1 MTSKYYQ
8 KFGNTALVTG
18 ASSGIGKAF
27 AYELAKQG
35 FDLILVARRQ
45 ELLEQISAD
54 LESRYKVNIRV
65 LSLDLIDYSF
75 MSRIIKV
82 TEDVNLGLV
91 VSNAGNGAMGAF
103 LKRSIREHE
112 KMISLNVSAQM
123 KIMHHFGD
131 VFLKKGRGGI
141 IALSSTASTA
151 GVPYAGAYGGE
162 KAYIM
167 RVGHALNLELQ
178 NTGVHVSVLTPG
190 PTSTPGLNERD
201 DVDLTKVP
209 APAMK
214 AETVVK
220 AGLEALYKNKPIYIP
235 GLMNQMTDFMGRK
248 LMTRNGY
255 AKMWGMMMFMAT
267 PDKLKISKDSQ
278 NKKGS
283 KKLVAALLLPF
294 LLAAGTVTVSMN
306 ATAII
311 PAIAPKVDSEA
322 NISPEFNFQSNYA
335 SVLGSKIHYVDEG
348 SGEVVVL
355 VHGNPTSSYLWRNII
370 PTLAETNRVIALDLV
385 GMGKS
390 DKPSIDYTYQ
400 DHAKY
405 FNAFIESLELKDVT
419 LVLHDW
425 GGAIGLDYARKS
437 PDNVKQIAMMEAVTR
452 PMSWSEADLV
462 TKTLF
467 KKFRD
472 EKEGYEL
479 IVEDNYFV
487 EKLLP
492 MMSGRKL
499 SELEMNSYR
508 EPYLQ
513 ESDRK
518 PVRVWPQEIPI
529 SGTPERNTSDIA
541 KNYEYLKNSDVPVL
555 FIHANP
561 GIIYTQDFVTSLD
574 RDIDRATFANIGE
587 GLHYL
592 QEAQPA
598 KLASVISEWINK

>member
-27 AYELAKQG
+27 AYELARQG
-35 FDLILVARRQ
+35 FNLVLAARRQ
-45 ELLEQISAD
+45 ELLEQIAAD
-54 LESRYKVNIRV
+54 LRYIYKVKIRV
-65 LSLDLIDYSF
+65 LPIDLTDSNFLD
-75 MSRIIKV
+75 RIIKA
-82 TEDVNLGLV
+82 TEDTNLGLV
-91 VSNAGNGAMGAF
+91 ISNAGSGAMGAF
-103 LKRSIREHE
+103 LKRSVKELEHT
-112 KMISLNVSAQM
+112 IALNVSAQM
-123 KIMHHFGD
+123 KIMHHFAD
-131 VFLKKGRGGI
+131 VFLNKGRGGI

-214 AETVVK
+214 PETVVRGALK
-220 AGLEALYKNKPIYIP
+220 ALYRNQPVYIP
-235 GLMNQMTDFMGRK
+235 GLMNQMTDFVGRK

-255 AKMWGMMMFMAT
+255 AKMWGMMMSMAT
-267 PDKLKISKDSQ
+267 PDSLKIGSSQ
-278 NKKGS
+278 KKRKSS
-283 KKLVAALLLPF
+283 KKFIALLLP
-294 LLAAGTVTVSMN
+294 LLIAGSALAVSAN
-306 ATAII
+306 ITNII

-322 NISPEFNFQSNYA
+322 NISPEFNFTSNYA

-348 SGEVVVL
+348 SGDVIVL
-355 VHGNPTSSYLWRNII
+355 VHGNPTSSYLWRNVI
-370 PTLAETNRVIALDLV
+370 PTLAQTHRVIALDLV

-390 DKPSIDYTYQ
+390 DKPNIDYTYQ
-400 DHAKY
+400 DHTKY
-405 FNAFIESLELKDVT
+405 FNAFVESLELKDIT

-425 GGAIGLDYARKS
+425 GGAIGLDYARKN

-452 PMSWSEADLV
+452 PMTWDEADPV
-462 TKTLF
+462 TKILF

-472 EKEGYEL
+472 EEAGYEL

-499 SELEMNSYR
+499 SEVEMNNYR

-529 SGTPERNTSDIA
+529 SGTPEGNTIDITQ
-541 KNYEYLKNSDVPVL
+541 NYEYLKNANVPVL
-555 FIHANP
+555 FIHADP
-561 GIIYTQDFVTSLD
+561 GIIYTKDFVNSLD
-574 RDIDRATFANIGE
+574 RDIERATFANIGE
-587 GLHYL
+587 CLHYL
-592 QEAQPA
+592 QEAQPT
-598 KLASVISEWINK
+598 KLANVISQWINE